1 MINDECLE
9 LCKKSPPSM
18 FRKIHISELH
28 KFQWQS
34 LIDKLQIRAPILL
47 KVFQVITSH
56 SDSRN
61 ELKFGN
67 VHFPAICMAI
77 GILLKERN
85 RQMCGVQ
92 KMLSLLLFKSGVQKQ
107 VCAKYCSISI
117 IFTHSFTC
125 RHNLDLIMLTC
136 A

>member
-34 LIDKLQIRAPILL
+34 LIDKLQIRTPILL

-56 SDSRN
+56 RTHAMSSSLDMFIFLLYAWQFEFFSKKEIDRCVVFKRCCHCCFSNQVYRSR
-61 ELKFGN
+61 F
-67 VHFPAICMAI
+67 
-77 GILLKERN
+77 
-85 RQMCGVQ
+85 VQ
-92 KMLSLLLFKSGVQKQ
+92 NIVQFQ
-107 VCAKYCSISI
+107 SFLPIHSHAGTIS
-117 IFTHSFTC
+117 T
-125 RHNLDLIMLTC
+125 
-136 A
+136 